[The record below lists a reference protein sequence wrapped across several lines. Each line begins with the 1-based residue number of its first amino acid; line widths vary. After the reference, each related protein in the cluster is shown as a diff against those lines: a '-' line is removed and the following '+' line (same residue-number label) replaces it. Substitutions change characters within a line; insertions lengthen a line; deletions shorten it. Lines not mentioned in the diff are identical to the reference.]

1 MAFLTEYVVI
11 WYCWLVVS
19 AHWSLIFNSISWRF
33 SLLLLLLQKKIE
45 TIKKMFISIAE
56 GIDQEPVV
64 NHILNISKFKLMN
77 SLLDQLVVKSAKFNF
92 GYFGFVR
99 LVEFIEFIDRT
110 SIVSFK
116 FFLCR
121 LFFSYFLKRKWNCDA
136 VDKVLHFCG
145 IIPRQSWFNQIIRF
159 IWCNKLGLVGWG
171 WWHCHRCCITIGNDD
186 GNKAI
191 LLADSWK
198 SALTL
203 NWINGNKW
211 KSTEI
216 NGNKLVN
223 ERLAVELL
231 RCAPTGAIRGQRINK

>member
-1 MAFLTEYVVI
+1 MA
-11 WYCWLVVS
+11 
-19 AHWSLIFNSISWRF
+19 
-33 SLLLLLLQKKIE
+33 LLSSSSSSSKKVE

-121 LFFSYFLKRKWNCDA
+121 LFFF
-136 VDKVLHFCG
+136 
-145 IIPRQSWFNQIIRF
+145 
-159 IWCNKLGLVGWG
+159 
-171 WWHCHRCCITIGNDD
+171 
-186 GNKAI
+186 
-191 LLADSWK
+191 
-198 SALTL
+198 
-203 NWINGNKW
+203 
-211 KSTEI
+211 E
-216 NGNKLVN
+216 
-223 ERLAVELL
+223 EEMEL
-231 RCAPTGAIRGQRINK
+231 RCGG